1 MLGEMKGISN
11 ASDEE
16 LQRWFQSLTDGAGN
30 FGYFDEPFARAKQ
43 AKSDTNAC
51 IRRNEERLNTAPF
64 SSAQSV
70 MMNMDYPIEY
80 SQIVANIKIAIGGGI
95 NEPRDAFLTIL
106 YDLLTN
112 PGQPGFIKE
121 PRD

>member
-30 FGYFDEPFARAKQ
+30 FGYFDEPFARSKQ
-43 AKSDTNAC
+43 ANADTNAC
-51 IRRNEERLNTAPF
+51 IRRNEERLNTAPVP
-64 SSAQSV
+64 SAQSV